1 MVDIG
6 LLIIVVGIIYGYS
19 NPGKEDKMNILKKGL
34 KYGLI
39 LGVITAIF
47 GLLTGGVLVAF
58 AAGFVGIIGFVVVA
72 FVISVEFIIGT
83 FIGDYLEEKLKK

>member
-6 LLIIVVGIIYGYS
+6 LLIIVVGIIYGYY
-19 NPGKEDKMNILKKGL
+19 NPGKEDKLSILKKGV

-39 LGVITAIF
+39 LGVLTAII

-58 AAGFVGIIGFVVVA
+58 AAGFIGILGFVVIA

-83 FIGDYLEEKLKK
+83 FIGDYLEEKFKK